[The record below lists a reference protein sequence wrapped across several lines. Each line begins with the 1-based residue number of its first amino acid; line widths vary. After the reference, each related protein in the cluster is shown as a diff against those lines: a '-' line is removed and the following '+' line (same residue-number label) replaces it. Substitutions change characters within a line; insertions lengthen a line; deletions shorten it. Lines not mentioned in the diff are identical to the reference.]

1 MVEIY
6 TLTDILVNVL
16 AVSVGAGALI
26 AFTPWAFGM
35 VVVAFKNII
44 QKI

>member
-1 MVEIY
+1 MVEVY
-6 TLTDILVNVL
+6 TLGDILSKVL
-16 AVSVGAGALI
+16 CTSVVSGALI

-44 QKI
+44 HKI